1 MAEKP
6 KEVLPFPTTKEEKE
20 AARRLHRERQAQ
32 GRRIPYF
39 QKEDGSFHYLDN
51 KKGAL
56 HFNDLAT
63 KLKNEA
69 ARRAK
74 KLNAT
79 PLLEDYISVY
89 GEQLGKEL
97 FAAENAQLTNLYRST
112 NSLTHDVDHMHS
124 LKSGGMHHS
133 NNLRAQLA
141 SENRSEGAR
150 TLTPETKNALM
161 VADDKIDQ
169 IKLSGPKLTPD
180 QTKKVFATYEV
191 AGGVTTKLA
200 PKAAKGV
207 VKTAAKF
214 VPVAGSGMVFAE
226 FGQRAATAA
235 AKPTALNLLQA
246 TISGLESAAEGV
258 SLASYGSVGAAP
270 IGAIAD
276 GVSMSLGLVN
286 GALDAVNNLS
296 GVTPSTPSKRRP
308 RRLP

>member
-69 ARRAK
+69 ARRAR

-235 AKPTALNLLQA
+235 AKPTALNILQA
-246 TISGLESAAEGV
+246 TSSGLESAAEGV